1 MIVITGASG
10 LIGKALTKTLSS
22 ESQSLRLQVRNR
34 ANLNSGLAKGS
45 NMQVMEMDFQS
56 TSDNHLARL
65 LQDAD
70 TVIHTAGL
78 VHQPNATYGEYE
90 LLNVRLTEQ
99 LATVAAKLGIKTFVF
114 LSTSAVYGPGPFE
127 DIPET
132 GPFNAETPY
141 AVSKLRCEQFLQN
154 LKGVERIIVIRP
166 ALVFGEGDRGNLL
179 SLIRQINKGLYFNIG
194 GNKAKKSLIYA
205 EDIALAIK
213 LCLLH
218 APAGYHEFNVANP
231 ESVSVEDLSKQ
242 IAACLKKSIS
252 IPAIPE
258 SLVRVGAVFSQGILG
273 KKSPVTV
280 SQIDKLL
287 TTTTCSV
294 EKLKTLTHFSP
305 NCSLSEGLNKEI
317 AWAIDNQLLD

>member
-10 LIGKALTKTLSS
+10 LIGKALTKTLTS
-22 ESQSLRLQVRNR
+22 ESQPLRLQVRKR
-34 ANLNSGLAKGS
+34 ANLNSIASHTNVQITEL
-45 NMQVMEMDFQS
+45 DFQS
-56 TSDNHLARL
+56 SSDNQISRL
-65 LQDAD
+65 LQDAH

-78 VHQPNATYGEYE
+78 VHQPDATYGEYE

-99 LATVAAKLGIKTFVF
+99 LSSIAAKSTIKTFVF

-127 DIPET
+127 DIPEA
-132 GPFNAETPY
+132 GPLKAETPY

-154 LKGVERIIVIRP
+154 LKGLERIIVIRP

-194 GNKAKKSLIYA
+194 GNKARKSLIYA

-213 LCLLH
+213 LCLAQ
-218 APAGYHEFNVANP
+218 APSGYHEFNVANP
-231 ESVSVEDLSKQ
+231 ETVTVEDLSNQ
-242 IAACLKKSIS
+242 IAKCLKKSIT

-258 SLVRVGAVFSQGILG
+258 SLVRAGAMFSQGVLG

-294 EKLKTLTHFSP
+294 EKLKALTQFSP
-305 NCSLSEGLNKEI
+305 SCTLEAGLKKEI
-317 AWAIDNQLLD
+317 DWAVASGLLN